1 MEAIL
6 QTHLKYI
13 KGCKT
18 TLRLMEVCGTHT
30 HRIAEF
36 GLRSLLPQN
45 IRMLS
50 GPGCPVCVTEEGY
63 IDATIRLLAQKGVM
77 LATFGDMLK
86 VRGTQS
92 SLAEQKAEGKAVKV
106 VLSPEEVLE
115 LAQAYPKEQ
124 VVFLAVGFE
133 TTAPLFAALIRQ
145 AQSLELYNLCFFT
158 ALKRLEPI
166 LHHMLGTLSLDIDG
180 ILCPGH
186 VAAVMGAAPFLP
198 ITQRYGVP
206 AVIGGFEA
214 DDILAAIQ
222 ELIRQATGKTPIRLV
237 NLYKRCVREEGNPL
251 AKNMIEEMFLHAD
264 ARWRGIGCVP
274 GSAYA
279 IRGEYGYFDAVKRF
293 GIILPDREPPK
304 HCACGEILLGVREP
318 PQCPAFGAACT
329 PEKPLGPCM
338 VSSEGSCAAYYKE
351 MGGRRRI

>member
-13 KGCKT
+13 QDCKIP
-18 TLRLMEVCGTHT
+18 LRLMEVCGTHT

-36 GLRSLLPQN
+36 GLRSLLPKN

-50 GPGCPVCVTEEGY
+50 GPGCPVCVTEAGY
-63 IDATIRLLAQKGVM
+63 IDAAIGLLVQKGVM

-86 VRGTQS
+86 VRGVQS
-92 SLAEQKAEGKAVKV
+92 SLAEQKAAGRSVKV

-115 LAQAYPKEQ
+115 LAQAYPNEQ

-145 AQSLELYNLCFFT
+145 TQRMGLQNLCFFT
-158 ALKRLEPI
+158 ALKRMEPI
-166 LHHMLGTLSLDIDG
+166 LHHMLGVLSLDIDG

-186 VAAVMGAAPFLP
+186 VAAVTGTAPFLP
-198 ITQRYGVP
+198 ITQLYGIP

-214 DDILAAIQ
+214 DDILAAIH
-222 ELIRQATGKTPIRLV
+222 ELIRQAAGETPIRLV
-237 NLYKRCVREEGNPL
+237 NLYKRCVREEGNLL
-251 AKNMIEEMFLHAD
+251 AKNLIEEIFLHAD

-274 GSAYA
+274 SSAYG
-279 IRGEYGYFDAVKRF
+279 IRGEYGRFDAVKRF
-293 GIILPDREPPK
+293 DIVLPDTEPAVC
-304 HCACGEILLGVREP
+304 CACGEILLGVREP

-329 PEKPLGPCM
+329 PEKPIGPCM

-351 MGGRRRI
+351 MSGRWSV